1 MFWLQFPSWDHHARY
16 SNWNKLA
23 IREDLFIYVRRTV
36 LSEDFKLTNLTKRPN
51 EPPVT
56 VNKDLFP
63 WAYTKFRDQVL
74 IIALDIDDDDDDDD
88 YDDELMSGVND
99 KDFLDAS

>member
-1 MFWLQFPSWDHHARY
+1 MPDIPTEQQ
-16 SNWNKLA
+16 LA
-23 IREDLFIYVRRTV
+23 IREVLFICVRRTV

-74 IIALDIDDDDDDDD
+74 IIALVTTTMMMIIMMMI
-88 YDDELMSGVND
+88 MS
-99 KDFLDAS
+99 